1 MTIQINK
8 TTSDTSETVNSL
20 LELYKTLG
28 ELRLSDIEGKYE
40 IKVDIKK
47 IE

>member
-8 TTSDTSETVNSL
+8 TTADTSETVNSL

-40 IKVDIKK
+40 INVDIKR
-47 IE
+47 ID